1 MDEDEQPIWA
11 GRDDDEGP
19 RRAPRARR
27 RRRWVA
33 PLVVLLTLVLVA
45 AGGLFVYA
53 SSLQRQISENL
64 DRTAELPEDSLRPS
78 EQPQAPGGGG
88 DEGDGAQPV
97 DVVLMGSD
105 SRGETDAGRSDT
117 LIVAH
122 LSGDRR
128 TAYLISFPRDMWVE
142 IPGRGMDKINAAY
155 AYGGT
160 ALTVATV
167 EGLLDTRMDHLAVV
181 DFAGFME
188 LTDAVGGV
196 TVDNEHAFSSHGF
209 DYPVGEV
216 ELSGAKALWFVR
228 ERSALPEG
236 DIDRAENQRKV
247 VQAIVAK
254 GISPQVL
261 ADPGRFTAF
270 VGGIAAHTTVS
281 SGLTDQVIR
290 DTALS
295 LRLDGRDDIVSLQAP
310 ISGFG
315 TSPGGA
321 SIDVVDEAQL
331 AELAQAMR
339 EDTMAEYV
347 AAHPPE

>member
-1 MDEDEQPIWA
+1 MDEDEQPIWV
-11 GRDDDEGP
+11 GRDDEESP
-19 RRAPRARR
+19 RRALPAKR

-33 PLVVLLTLVLVA
+33 PLVVLLALMVVA
-45 AGGLFVYA
+45 GGGLFVYA

-78 EQPQAPGGGG
+78 EAPEAPGT
-88 DEGDGAQPV
+88 EGEQPV
-97 DVVLMGSD
+97 EVVLMGSD

-117 LIVAH
+117 LMVAH
-122 LSGDRR
+122 LSGDRQ
-128 TAYLISFPRDMWVE
+128 TAYLVSFPRDMWVE

-167 EGLLDTRMDHLAVV
+167 ENLLDTRMDHLAVV
-181 DFAGFME
+181 DFTGFME

-196 TVDNEHAFSSHGF
+196 TVDNEHEFSSHGF

-254 GISPQVL
+254 GISPEVL

-295 LRLDGRDDIVSLQAP
+295 LRLDGRDDIVSMQAP

-331 AELAQAMR
+331 AELAEAMR
-339 EDTMAEYV
+339 EDTMDEYV

>member
-1 MDEDEQPIWA
+1 MDEDERPIWA
-11 GRDDDEGP
+11 GRDEDDEAP
-19 RRAPRARR
+19 RRALPAKRR

-33 PLVVLLTLVLVA
+33 PLVVLLALAVVA

-53 SSLQRQISENL
+53 SSLQQRISENL
-64 DRTAELPEDSLRPS
+64 DRTAELPDESLRPS
-78 EQPQAPGGGG
+78 AAPEAPG
-88 DEGDGAQPV
+88 GDGAQPV
-97 DVVLMGSD
+97 NVVLMGSD
-105 SRGETDAGRSDT
+105 SRGEGDAGRSDT
-117 LIVAH
+117 LMVAH
-122 LSGDRR
+122 LSGDRQ

-160 ALTVATV
+160 ALTVATI
-167 EGLLDTRMDHLAVV
+167 EGLLDARMDHLAVV
-181 DFAGFME
+181 DFTGFIE

-196 TVDNEHAFSSHGF
+196 TVDNEHAFSSHGH

-216 ELSGAKALWFVR
+216 ELSGEKALWFVR
-228 ERSALPEG
+228 ERKSLPEG
-236 DIDRAENQRKV
+236 DLDRAENQRKV

-270 VGGIAAHTTVS
+270 VGGIAAHTQVS

-290 DTALS
+290 ETALS

-331 AELAQAMR
+331 AEMAEALQQ
-339 EDTMAEYV
+339 DTMDEYV
-347 AAHPPE
+347 STYPPE